1 MATALTLLSGGALFL
16 TWLAWTGGDAGRTTV
31 SLGPFSMVLPPGLAR
46 GLDRVMIWF
55 FALLMDAIALFAW
68 YRVLRWIV
76 RRRAP

>member
-1 MATALTLLSGGALFL
+1 
-16 TWLAWTGGDAGRTTV
+16 
-31 SLGPFSMVLPPGLAR
+31 MVLPPCLAR

-68 YRVLRWIV
+68 YRGLRWIV